1 MVIVSHSISTVT
13 DSPLPHNRMPRYNGA
28 VTRIPVTK
36 EFMMRP
42 TLKFLDEALIERII
56 SEALDLLATLGMEV
70 QNGNAAALLGDHGA
84 GVDVA
89 KGRVTLPES
98 LVLDAVKSA
107 PSGLEL
113 FDVVGNRTH
122 DLSGDN
128 VHFTP
133 GSSGIAVLD
142 SETGKTRTPVTRD
155 LVDFTKLTSRLPHID
170 AASTAFV
177 CSDVPEQ
184 VQDSYRLFICLM
196 YCEKPV
202 VTGAFTIESYRVMR
216 DLQIAIRGSADA
228 LAAKPLTIFSCCPT
242 APLKWSDVTA
252 QNLLDCAADL
262 VPIELI
268 SMPLTGF
275 MGPVTIVGS
284 LVQHTAETLSGVVLS
299 QLANPG
305 CPVLYGGSPAA
316 FDMRY
321 ETTPMGAIETQ
332 MIDCAY
338 SEIGKHLGLPT
349 QAYIGLSD
357 SKALDAQA
365 GLETSM
371 GATLAALAG
380 INSISGPGML
390 DFETTLS
397 LEKLVVDH
405 EICRLTKRMVEGVE
419 PKDDFPARPHFEEML
434 EEGHLLISN
443 HTRKHLRS
451 EHCFPGPVIER
462 ANVSRWREEGSRT
475 LDERARAEVSRHLSE
490 YEPPRIDEDVRRE
503 LVELMTTEAARYGM
517 DTLPERED

>member
-1 MVIVSHSISTVT
+1 
-13 DSPLPHNRMPRYNGA
+13 
-28 VTRIPVTK
+28 
-36 EFMMRP
+36 MRP
-42 TLKFLDEALIERII
+42 KLQFLDLDLIERIV
-56 SEALDLLATLGMEV
+56 SEALDLLAHIGVEI

-84 GVDVA
+84 GVDPA
-89 KGRVTLPES
+89 TGRMTLPES
-98 LVLDAVKSA
+98 LVLDAVKKA
-107 PSGLEL
+107 PAGFEL
-113 FDVVGNRTH
+113 FDVLGDRTH

-133 GSSGIAVLD
+133 GSSGISVLD
-142 SETGKTRTPVTRD
+142 SDTGRMRTPVTDD
-155 LVDFTKLTSRLPHID
+155 LVRFTKLTGRLPHID
-170 AASTAFV
+170 AASTAFI
-177 CSDVPEQ
+177 CADVAEP
-184 VQDSYRLFICLM
+184 VQDSYRLFLCLM

-202 VTGAFTIESYRVMR
+202 VTGAFTIESYRLMR
-216 DLQIAIRGSADA
+216 DLQIAVRGSAHA
-228 LAAKPLTIFSCCPT
+228 LAMKPLTIFSCCPT

-252 QNLLDCAADL
+252 QNLLDCAADS
-262 VPIELI
+262 VPVELI

-275 MGPVTIVGS
+275 MGPVTLVGS

-321 ETTPMGAIETQ
+321 ETTPMGAVETQ

-338 SEIGKHLGLPT
+338 SEIGKHLGMPT

-390 DFETTLS
+390 DFESCLS
-397 LEKLVVDH
+397 LEKLVVDN
-405 EICRLTKRMVEGVE
+405 EICGLTKRMAQGIE

-434 EEGHLLISN
+434 REGHLLISK

-451 EHCFPGPVIER
+451 EHYFPGPVIER
-462 ANVSRWREEGSRT
+462 ANLSRWREEGSST
-475 LDERARAEVSRHLSE
+475 MDQRAQAEVARHLDE
-490 YEPPRIDEDVRRE
+490 YEPSRLSDDVKRE
-503 LVELMTTEAARYGM
+503 LVSLMTAEAARYGM
-517 DTLPERED
+517 DALPDREA